1 MARELI
7 PTGILNG
14 TRVAQGHHELAAPW
28 QRFAG
33 RDGGDGARGIDQ
45 DRARNFLVGDE
56 VIEEDR
62 GGAAVSERE
71 RAAIPWAC

>member
-1 MARELI
+1 M
-7 PTGILNG
+7 
-14 TRVAQGHHELAAPW
+14 ELASLKTPRTGGPW

-62 GGAAVSERE
+62 GGAAVPSENVLRFMG
-71 RAAIPWAC
+71 ALNCT